1 MYDSAVL
8 KTRGEY
14 AGFTCGSGCCTFWY
28 RPGKIRNAL
37 SLIIGN
43 ARIMGAFIIAIT
55 AFLHILKDR
64 FLSSGAGEIA

>member
-1 MYDSAVL
+1 MQVSRVVLVAV
-8 KTRGEY
+8 R
-14 AGFTCGSGCCTFWY
+14 SGIVLERSETPF
-28 RPGKIRNAL
+28 L
-37 SLIIGN
+37 SIIGN